1 MLQPRFLVQGIV
13 PIIVLSVALMLVPAA
28 VARHADTTVPA
39 DRPIATVSGPRVH
52 SERVDGPTRH
62 YEYVF
67 PHGSMSVYDIDHGHR
82 LVQQVSL
89 PTTAGVR
96 GVAASPMTHMLYIS
110 YGGDGGSHGNGSI
123 LAYNLL
129 TDQVVWAKTYHH
141 GIDSMAIS
149 PDGKT
154 IYMPDGELSLDG
166 TWYVVDAA
174 TGHDVGTI
182 NAGTAPHNTVVSL
195 DGSLVFLGGR
205 NYNYF
210 EVASTKTN
218 QVIKKVGHFKSGI
231 RPFTVNGKNTLV
243 YTSVTGFLGFQVGD
257 ITTGKVL
264 YTVPIKGFRVPS
276 NFPNFPAS
284 DPSHGISL
292 SPDERELYVMDA
304 PNSYVHV
311 FDVSGVPRRPPVQ
324 VANIPMAHPMPGYEH
339 PCAYDCFKDGWLQH
353 SGDGRFVYVGDEG
366 DVIDTARRRVVATL
380 PALARTRKMLEIDWR
395 NGVPVFTTTRTGLGY
410 ITNQMRPTSR

>member
-1 MLQPRFLVQGIV
+1 MPGRPSRSSCVTIV
-13 PIIVLSVALMLVPAA
+13 AIIVLFVALVLVPVA
-28 VARHADTTVPA
+28 VAKHARQA
-39 DRPIATVSGPRVH
+39 IGDRQQKQAIG
-52 SERVDGPTRH
+52 ERRQHAVGGPTRH

-82 LVQQVSL
+82 LVQQVNL

-96 GVAASPMTHMLYIS
+96 GVAASPRTRMLYIS
-110 YGGDGGSHGNGSI
+110 YGGDGGSHGNGSL

-129 TDQVVWAKTYHH
+129 TDHVVWAKTYHH

-149 PDGKT
+149 PDRKT
-154 IYMPDGELSLDG
+154 IYMPDGELSPDG

-182 NAGTAPHNTVVSL
+182 HAGTGPHNTVVSL
-195 DGSLVFLGGR
+195 DGSFVYLGGR

-218 QVIKKVGHFKSGI
+218 QVVRKVGPFKSGI

-257 ITTGKVL
+257 ITRRKVL

-276 NFPNFPAS
+276 NFPAS

-292 SPDERELYVMDA
+292 SPDERELYVIDA

-324 VANIPMAHPMPGYEH
+324 VANIPLSHPMPGYEH

-353 SGDGRFVYVGDEG
+353 SRDGRFVYVGDEG

-380 PALARTRKMLEIDWR
+380 PALATTRKMLEIDWR
-395 NGVPVFTTTRTGLGY
+395 HGIPVFTTTRAGLGY
-410 ITNQMRPTSR
+410 ITNQVRPTAR

>member
-1 MLQPRFLVQGIV
+1 MRQPRFLVQRMV
-13 PIIVLSVALMLVPAA
+13 PIIVLFVALVLVPAA
-28 VARHADTTVPA
+28 AARRTHPTAPA
-39 DRPIATVSGPRVH
+39 DRPRPTVSGPRVH
-52 SERVDGPTRH
+52 HARVDGPTRH

-67 PHGSMSVYDIDHGHR
+67 PDGSMSVYDIDHGHR
-82 LVQQVSL
+82 LVQQASL

-96 GVAASPMTHMLYIS
+96 GVAASPRTHMLYIS
-110 YGGDGGSHGNGSI
+110 YGGDGGSHGNGSL

-129 TDQVVWAKTYHH
+129 TNQVVWARTYHH

-149 PDGKT
+149 PNGTT
-154 IYMPDGELSLDG
+154 IYMPDGELSPDG
-166 TWYVVDAA
+166 TWYVVNAA

-182 NAGTAPHNTVVSL
+182 KAGTGPHDTVVSL
-195 DGSLVFLGGR
+195 DGSLVYLGGR
-205 NYNYF
+205 DYNYF
-210 EVASTKTN
+210 EVASTRTN
-218 QVIKKVGHFKSGI
+218 QVIKKVGPFKSGI

-276 NFPNFPAS
+276 HFPAS

-292 SPDERELYVMDA
+292 SPDERELYVIDA
-304 PNSYVHV
+304 PNSDVHV
-311 FDVSGVPRRPPVQ
+311 FDVSAVPRRPPVQ
-324 VANIPMAHPMPGYEH
+324 VANIPMSRPIPGYEH
-339 PCAYDCFKDGWLQH
+339 PCAYDCFKEGWLQH

-366 DVIDTARRRVVATL
+366 DVIDTARRRVVAHL

-395 NGVPVFTTTRTGLGY
+395 KGVPVFTTSRTGLGH
-410 ITNQMRPTSR
+410 ITNQVRPPSR

>member
-1 MLQPRFLVQGIV
+1 MLQPRFLVQRIV
-13 PIIVLSVALMLVPAA
+13 PIIVLFVALVLVPVA
-28 VARHADTTVPA
+28 VARHAHTTAPA
-39 DRPIATVSGPRVH
+39 DRPSPTMGGPRIH
-52 SERVDGPTRH
+52 HERVDGPTRH

-67 PHGSMSVYDIDHGHR
+67 PDGSMSVYDIDHGHR

-96 GVAASPMTHMLYIS
+96 GVAASPRTHMLYIS
-110 YGGDGGSHGNGSI
+110 YGGDGGSHGNGS
-123 LAYNLL
+123 LLKYNLL
-129 TDQVVWAKTYHH
+129 TDQAVWAKTYNH

-154 IYMPDGELSLDG
+154 IYMPDGELSPDG
-166 TWYVVDAA
+166 TWYVVNAA

-182 NAGTAPHNTVVSL
+182 KAGTGPHNTVVSL
-195 DGSLVFLGGR
+195 DGSLVYLGGR
-205 NYNYF
+205 DYNYV
-210 EVASTKTN
+210 EVASTRTKWVV
-218 QVIKKVGHFKSGI
+218 QKVGPFKSGI

-276 NFPNFPAS
+276 NFPAS

-292 SPDERELYVMDA
+292 SPDERELYVIDS

-324 VANIPMAHPMPGYEH
+324 VANIPLSHPVPGYEH

-366 DVIDTARRRVVATL
+366 DVINTATRRVVAHL
-380 PALARTRKMLEIDWR
+380 SALVTTRKMLEIDWR
-395 NGVPVFTTTRTGLGY
+395 KGVPVFTTTRAGLGY
-410 ITNQMRPTSR
+410 ITHQVRPTSR

>member
-1 MLQPRFLVQGIV
+1 MRQPRFLVQRMV
-13 PIIVLSVALMLVPAA
+13 PIIVLFVALVLVPAA
-28 VARHADTTVPA
+28 AARRTHPTAPA
-39 DRPIATVSGPRVH
+39 DRPRSTVGGPRIH
-52 SERVDGPTRH
+52 HDRVDGPTRH

-67 PHGSMSVYDIDHGHR
+67 PDGSMSVYDIDHGHR

-96 GVAASPMTHMLYIS
+96 GVAASPRTHLLYLS
-110 YGGDGGSHGNGSI
+110 YGGDGGSHGNGSL

-129 TDQVVWAKTYHH
+129 TDHVVWARSYHH

-149 PDGKT
+149 PDGTT
-154 IYMPDGELSLDG
+154 IYMPDGELSRDG
-166 TWYVVDAA
+166 TWYVVKAA

-182 NAGTAPHNTVVSL
+182 KAGTGPHNTAVSL
-195 DGSLVFLGGR
+195 DGSLVYLGGR
-205 NYNYF
+205 DYNYF
-210 EVASTKTN
+210 EVASTRIK
-218 QVIKKVGHFKSGI
+218 QVIKKVGPFKSGI

-264 YTVPIKGFRVPS
+264 YTVPITGFRVPS
-276 NFPNFPAS
+276 HFPAS

-292 SPDERELYVMDA
+292 SPDERELYVIDA
-304 PNSYVHV
+304 PNSDVHV
-311 FDVSGVPRRPPVQ
+311 FDVSAVPRRPPVQ
-324 VANIPMAHPMPGYEH
+324 VANIPLAHPLPGYEH

-353 SGDGRFVYVGDEG
+353 SGDGRFVYVGDDG

-395 NGVPVFTTTRTGLGY
+395 HGVPVFTTTRTGLGH
-410 ITNQMRPTSR
+410 ITNQVRPPSR